1 MSTSYVLI
9 VFVIAIALMIFLIS
23 KCRVNAAFGILI
35 AALVLAIALKTPWQ
49 DIESTINGG
58 FSGTIKSVAIVIFL
72 GCAMGT
78 VLEKTGAAVRITKWA
93 IDLFGDKNIIWA
105 IALSSAILGIPIKY
119 RCIGSYSGNSG
130 CKLPGLYRKPVSS
143 TV

>member
-72 GCAMGT
+72 GY
-78 VLEKTGAAVRITKWA
+78 RIGE
-93 IDLFGDKNIIWA
+93 D
-105 IALSSAILGIPIKY
+105 
-119 RCIGSYSGNSG
+119 RCRSPHHKVGH
-130 CKLPGLYRKPVSS
+130 
-143 TV
+143 